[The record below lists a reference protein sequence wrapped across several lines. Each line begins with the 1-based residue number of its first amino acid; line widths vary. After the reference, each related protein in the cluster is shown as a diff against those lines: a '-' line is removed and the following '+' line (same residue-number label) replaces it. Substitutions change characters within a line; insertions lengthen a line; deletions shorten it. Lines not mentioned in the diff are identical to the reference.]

1 LEKDDQKLHD
11 NFNLGQKSLGVTQ
24 SDAMLPTKVQI
35 DEHQS
40 VLQQLVVYLASTLRA
55 RNSSSEIF
63 STDQTPHTVFSY

>member
-40 VLQQLVVYLASTLRA
+40 VLQQLVV
-55 RNSSSEIF
+55 
-63 STDQTPHTVFSY
+63 